1 MTPLYILLAEDEEQ
15 IRLLMTR
22 WLEREGHHVTGA
34 ANGAEALAITQAK
47 EFDLVITDVLMPE
60 SDGVQL
66 ISGLKKNRPNSRVLA
81 ISGGGRFMESTDCL
95 RMAKGLGAHAAVMKP
110 FTREQFLAAVAQA
123 MPLKPEPRT
132 PAK

>member
-15 IRLLMTR
+15 IRQLMIR

-34 ANGAEALAITQAK
+34 ANGKEALSITEAK

-81 ISGGGRFMESTDCL
+81 ISGGGRFVESTDCL
-95 RMAKGLGAHAAVMKP
+95 RMAQGLGAHAAVMKP
-110 FTREQFLAAVAQA
+110 FTREQILAAVAQA
-123 MPLKPEPRT
+123 MSVKPVPRA
-132 PAK
+132 PGA